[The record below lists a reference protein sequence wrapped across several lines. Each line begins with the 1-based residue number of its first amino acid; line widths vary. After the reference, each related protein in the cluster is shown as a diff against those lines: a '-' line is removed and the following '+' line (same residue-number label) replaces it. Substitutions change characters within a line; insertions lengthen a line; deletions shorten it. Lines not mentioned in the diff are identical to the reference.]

1 MKQCRSGIT
10 KHKLWSVGLDEVS
23 AFFSSPAPA
32 LPHSRA
38 GRDRAALPV
47 CMKVTIPLGIS
58 TYFCLHSSLRF
69 LTQLWNTVVF
79 AFWALHSVRFES
91 ARCTKHLSNII
102 PFSNNFYVHLP
113 CSQVTWKW
121 EMESK
126 LFFLEGSSESFHFLL
141 ERLLI
146 LNSGKAIAK
155 PYLCSFTS
163 VCKIR
168 SLQAAAA

>member
-69 LTQLWNTVVF
+69 LTQPWNTVVF

-126 LFFLEGSSESFHFLL
+126 LRRIIREFSFPAWKTSDLKQWKSHSKTIP
-141 ERLLI
+141 LLI
-146 LNSGKAIAK
+146 HV
-155 PYLCSFTS
+155 S
-163 VCKIR
+163 V
-168 SLQAAAA
+168 